1 MKALFDQVSLK
12 ASKITTRSYSTSF
25 SLGTRLLSPSV
36 RDAIYAIY
44 GFVRFADEIVD
55 TFHDYDKERLLRKF
69 KADTYEAIEDGIS
82 LNPIL
87 NSFQHAVREY
97 NIDRELIDTFLESME
112 MDLSKKDYTRKGYE
126 QYILGSA
133 EVVGLMCLKV
143 FVQNDQELYK
153 RLEYPAMRLGAAFQ
167 KINFLRDLKADF
179 QEMGRTY
186 FPGLDMTTF
195 DEQEK
200 KRIEKEIEADFAE
213 GYAGILQLP
222 KNSRFGVYMAYVYF
236 YQLFKKIERTNAKQ
250 IMQARIRI
258 PNKRKYALFVESYVK
273 HSLNLL

>member
-25 SLGTRLLSPSV
+25 SLGTRFLGPSV

-236 YQLFKKIERTNAKQ
+236 YQLFKKIERTSATQ

>member
-25 SLGTRLLSPSV
+25 SLGTRFLGPSV

-55 TFHDYDKERLLRKF
+55 TFHDYDKERLLKKF

-112 MDLSKKDYTRKGYE
+112 MDLSKTAYSRQGYE

-143 FVQNDQELYK
+143 FVQNDHALYQ

-195 DEQEK
+195 DEAEK

-236 YQLFKKIERTNAKQ
+236 YQLFKKIERTSASQ